1 MATAFWGLEQLFP
14 RRKRRLGPPILF
26 WQLGQTRRLFA
37 SRYRDFPLFARASTS
52 GLLSSRLPVFPVPSS
67 QPPAPIPLK
76 KIQLEILGLSS
87 SQSQS
92 GSFALILGEK
102 GGNRRL
108 PIIIGMFEAQSIAI
122 QIEKISP
129 NRPLT
134 HDLFKSFAEH
144 VHVVILE
151 VVISD
156 LKEGV
161 FYSRIVCSDGA
172 TTFEI
177 DSRPSDA
184 IAIGLRFGV
193 PIFTVESVLSE
204 AGIILSDLDDAE
216 GESEDDED
224 DEDDDVEGDAP
235 RPTRAQP
242 EPRDPSG
249 QVSLDELTKML
260 AQALEKEDYEKAAKI
275 RDELNKRN
283 G

>member
-1 MATAFWGLEQLFP
+1 
-14 RRKRRLGPPILF
+14 
-26 WQLGQTRRLFA
+26 
-37 SRYRDFPLFARASTS
+37 
-52 GLLSSRLPVFPVPSS
+52 
-67 QPPAPIPLK
+67 LK
-76 KIQLEILGLSS
+76 KIPLVILGLSS

-102 GGNRRL
+102 HGNRRL

-144 VHVVILE
+144 VHVAIIE

-177 DSRPSDA
+177 DARPSDA

-204 AGIILSDLDDAE
+204 AGIILSDLDEATE
-216 GESEDDED
+216 EDEDDRDDEDED
-224 DEDDDVEGDAP
+224 DEDNPTPAP
-235 RPTRAQP
+235 RAA
-242 EPRDPSG
+242 EPREPSG

>member
-1 MATAFWGLEQLFP
+1 
-14 RRKRRLGPPILF
+14 
-26 WQLGQTRRLFA
+26 
-37 SRYRDFPLFARASTS
+37 
-52 GLLSSRLPVFPVPSS
+52 
-67 QPPAPIPLK
+67 LK
-76 KIQLEILGLSS
+76 KIPLEILGLSS

-102 GGNRRL
+102 HGNRRL

-134 HDLFKSFAEH
+134 HDLFKAFAEH
-144 VHVVILE
+144 VHVAILE

-177 DSRPSDA
+177 DARPSDA

-204 AGIILSDLDDAE
+204 AGIILSDLDEASEE
-216 GESEDDED
+216 GDDVDED
-224 DEDDDVEGDAP
+224 DHDEEDENEGDTP
-235 RPTRAQP
+235 RPAAKASEAR
-242 EPRDPSG
+242 EPSG